1 MYEVV
6 AGEAC
11 VTCRAL
17 ECEMTCKKEL
27 DRWRIRR
34 DELMSICRYNDI
46 LYSSSKK
53 AMEDRIPLD
62 IQQSVRLFEAHL
74 MKFPRGLC
82 RNASHDKY
90 YMCKQC
96 WRDPAVPREKKH
108 CPICKRIADKE
119 MADEMLKK
127 ILKKQRQDKKRQED
141 DEELRRQEEIT
152 QARRKQEIAQEQRQR
167 EIVQEQQ
174 QRQNARVLRE
184 QQNAERLRQ
193 QKLKQE
199 HLEQQTAA
207 RIGQQKLKDERFQKQ
222 LQAQMRRDAEAHK
235 VIVQPTPV
243 VNVVVQTR
251 DVFASMDEYKRVLS
265 NGGMRYR
272 NKTTMEENNPW
283 PHQMHAVNKLLQH
296 NGLPFLIVNHEMGT
310 GKTATVF
317 QMYAALVATQ
327 MYNPTQRYPTLIISV
342 PSTTMEQW
350 RVTARNWL
358 NLKDA
363 QGSHNDYVL
372 TTNSSDEL
380 QANFPNK
387 KIIITTPGCLTQ
399 IHRRYYQWYTSAF
412 KTKTDRWKGGWLAKG
427 GRETDFGVEFDHV
440 PVLGFPF
447 GTSFDMLVIDEVQKC
462 KNPKTAVAHLH
473 HEIATMCR
481 HRVLLSGT
489 IVCNKPED
497 LAGIAYSGDCPS
509 VHPGISSRHDFQDP
523 STFIFDCKKYQ
534 TVSRQAILQF
544 QSLWIHRVAVKDCNV
559 YLPPLLQQAVDF
571 KVNFTAFEA
580 GYYNDLCDRL
590 RKAFVNIQDGPS
602 SSTSESFLSILT
614 KMCFHIVHPI
624 INLSANAQYEF
635 KSDDYLFDLAIENP
649 SSSMLALLTQ
659 LRKMKTGPRPHKRIV
674 VASNF
679 VIPLELAKRWIDK
692 YFSNEFGKTFMFTGK
707 TSLGDRETNKN
718 AFLTADNSIM
728 FLNILAGG
736 VGLHLVPGCEGM
748 IFWGG
753 LPYSPAGLDQ
763 CVARIQRFGQTAPIT
778 GSIDITYLFPY
789 ASRDYG
795 IGNLHRDKRRVMDFT
810 HDQDD
815 SGFDSH
821 DDNVWRKSIS
831 IIKDCSMV
839 NTTNAQNPFLN
850 FPDMPLFTTP
860 DELGN
865 ISEFQLMHGV
875 LSSQQS
881 AQLLRPANTASME
894 ATVLF
899 FLYCIQ
905 MNDPLTSN
913 NIVPV
918 IHDHYGCYNRDK
930 RISRQIV
937 DPGSEDD
944 L

>member
-11 VTCRAL
+11 VICRPL

-27 DRWRIRR
+27 DKWRIRR
-34 DELMSICRYNDI
+34 DEFMGMCRYKDI
-46 LYSSSKK
+46 LYSSLQK
-53 AMEDRIPLD
+53 ASEDRIPLE
-62 IQQSVRLFEAHL
+62 IQQSVRLFEEHL

-82 RNASHDKY
+82 RNTSHEKY

-96 WRDPAVPREKKH
+96 WRNPKVPKEKKH
-108 CPICKRIADKE
+108 CPICKRVEDKE
-119 MADEMLKK
+119 TADEILKK
-127 ILKKQRQDKKRQED
+127 ILTKQRLHKQRQE
-141 DEELRRQEEIT
+141 ENVELRRQEET
-152 QARRKQEIAQEQRQR
+152 AQAYRKQKLAQEERQR
-167 EIVQEQQ
+167 EIVEERQ
-174 QRQNARVLRE
+174 QRQKAKLLRDQQSAEKLKQQKLKKERFE

-193 QKLKQE
+193 QV
-199 HLEQQTAA
+199 
-207 RIGQQKLKDERFQKQ
+207 LKDERFQKQ
-222 LQAQMRRDAEAHK
+222 IQSQILRDNEARK

-243 VNVVVQTR
+243 VNIVVKTE
-251 DVFASMDEYKRVLS
+251 DVFKLMDEYKRVLR
-265 NGGMRYR
+265 NGGMRHR
-272 NKTTMEENNPW
+272 NRTTHEDNNPW
-283 PHQMHAVNKLLQH
+283 PHQMQAVNQLLQH
-296 NGLPFLIVNHEMGT
+296 GGLPFLIVNHEMGT

-317 QMYAALVATQ
+317 QMYAALVAKQ
-327 MYNPTQRYPTLIISV
+327 MYNISQRYPTLIISV

-363 QGSHNDYVL
+363 QGNHNDYVL
-372 TTNSSDEL
+372 ATNSSDEL
-380 QANFPNK
+380 QANFQNK
-387 KIIITTPGCLTQ
+387 KVIITTPGCLTQ
-399 IHRRYYQWYTSAF
+399 IHRRYYQWYTFAF
-412 KTKTDRWKGGWLAKG
+412 KTKNDRWKGGWLAKG
-427 GRETDFGVEFDHV
+427 GRETDFGVQFDHV

-447 GTSFDMLVIDEVQKC
+447 GTTFDMLVIDEVQKC

-559 YLPPLLQQAVDF
+559 YLPPLLQHAIDF

-590 RKAFVNIQDGPS
+590 RKAFVTIQDGPS

-635 KSDDYLFDLAIENP
+635 KSDDYLFNLAIENP

-659 LRKMKTGPRPHKRIV
+659 LRKMKTGPTPHKRIV

-692 YFSNEFGKTFMFTGK
+692 HFSDEFGKTVMFTGK
-707 TSLGDRETNKN
+707 TSLADRETNKN
-718 AFLTADNSIM
+718 SFLTADNSIM

-753 LPYSPAGLDQ
+753 LPYSPAGIDQ

-810 HDQDD
+810 HDKDD
-815 SGFDSH
+815 SGFDGH

-831 IIKDCSMV
+831 IIQDCSMV
-839 NTTNAQNPFLN
+839 NTRNAQNSFLN

-865 ISEFQLMHGV
+865 VSEFQLMHGV
-875 LSSQQS
+875 RSSQQS
-881 AQLLRPANTASME
+881 AQLVRPANTASME
-894 ATVLF
+894 ATIVF
-899 FLYCIQ
+899 FLYCIH

-918 IHDHYGCYNRDK
+918 IHDHYGRYNREQ
-930 RISRQIV
+930 RISRQIAN
-937 DPGSEDD
+937 PENEDD
-944 L
+944 E